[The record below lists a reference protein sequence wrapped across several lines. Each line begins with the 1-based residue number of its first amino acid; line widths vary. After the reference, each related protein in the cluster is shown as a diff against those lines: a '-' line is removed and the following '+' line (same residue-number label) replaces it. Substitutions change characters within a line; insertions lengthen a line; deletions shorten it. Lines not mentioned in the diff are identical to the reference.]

1 MSVATVSTAPARKF
15 SKNPFIAFYQ
25 SSIGKKYVVAI
36 TALLLILYVLGHLV
50 GNLQIYMGPDR
61 INAYAQFLHD
71 LGPILWVVRVI
82 LIAAFVT
89 HIAATIQL
97 AHENRLA
104 KPRKYAVPGYQRST
118 MASRTM
124 ILSGLIVLCFVI
136 YHILQFT
143 LQVTDPEF
151 REVHDSI
158 GRHDVYRMLILGFRH
173 PLVSLFYVIALFLL
187 TTHLRHGFSS
197 VVQTLGINNRKIAN
211 FISTGGQI
219 LAWVVFAGY
228 VSIPVTILLGIIR
241 ESMAT
246 ILDSKV
252 PSGTLA

>member
-1 MSVATVSTAPARKF
+1 MSVATVPTVPARKF
-15 SKNPFIAFYQ
+15 SKNPLIAFYQ
-25 SSIGKKYVVAI
+25 SSIGKKYVVAV
-36 TALLLILYVLGHLV
+36 TALLLILYVLGHLL

-61 INAYAQFLHD
+61 INAYAKFLHD

-104 KPRKYAVPGYQRST
+104 KPRKYAVAGYQRST

-124 ILSGLIVLCFVI
+124 IVSGLIVLCFVI
-136 YHILQFT
+136 YHLLQFT

-151 REVHDSI
+151 REVHDSL

-173 PLVSLFYVIALFLL
+173 PLVSLFYVVGLFLL
-187 TTHLRHGFSS
+187 TTHLTHGFAS

-211 FISTGGQI
+211 FVSIGGQT

-228 VSIPVTILLGIIR
+228 VSIPVTILLGI
-241 ESMAT
+241 
-246 ILDSKV
+246 LQ
-252 PSGTLA
+252 

>member
-1 MSVATVSTAPARKF
+1 VKDSTNFLIMSVATLPTTPARKF
-15 SKNPFIAFYQ
+15 SKNPLIAFYQ
-25 SSIGKKYVVAI
+25 SSIGKKYIVAV

-50 GNLQIYMGPDR
+50 GNLQIYLGPDR
-61 INAYAQFLHD
+61 INAYAKFLHD

-82 LIAAFVT
+82 LLAAFVI
-89 HIAATIQL
+89 HIVATIQL
-97 AHENRLA
+97 AQENRLA
-104 KPRKYAVPGYQRST
+104 KPQKYAVAGYQRST

-124 ILSGLIVLCFVI
+124 IVSGLIVLCFVI
-136 YHILQFT
+136 YHLLQFT

-187 TTHLRHGFSS
+187 TTHLSHGFAS

-211 FISTGGQI
+211 FVSTGGQT
-219 LAWVVFAGY
+219 LAWIVFAGY

-241 ESMAT
+241 
-246 ILDSKV
+246 
-252 PSGTLA
+252 

>member
-1 MSVATVSTAPARKF
+1 MSVATLPTTRARKF
-15 SKNPFIAFYQ
+15 SRNPLIAFYQ
-25 SSIGKKYVVAI
+25 SSIGKKYVVAV

-50 GNLQIYMGPDR
+50 GNLQIYLGPDR
-61 INAYAQFLHD
+61 INAYAKFLHD

-82 LIAAFVT
+82 LLAAFVI
-89 HIAATIQL
+89 HIVATIQL
-97 AHENRLA
+97 AQENRLA
-104 KPRKYAVPGYQRST
+104 KPQKYAVAGYQRST

-124 ILSGLIVLCFVI
+124 IVSGLIVLCFVI
-136 YHILQFT
+136 YHLLQFT

-187 TTHLRHGFSS
+187 TTHLSHGFAS

-211 FISTGGQI
+211 FVSTGGQT
-219 LAWVVFAGY
+219 LAWIVFAGY

-241 ESMAT
+241 
-246 ILDSKV
+246 
-252 PSGTLA
+252 

>member
-1 MSVATVSTAPARKF
+1 MSVATLPTTPARKF
-15 SKNPFIAFYQ
+15 SKNPLIAFYQ
-25 SSIGKKYVVAI
+25 SSIGKKYVVAV

-50 GNLQIYMGPDR
+50 GNLQIYLGQDR
-61 INAYAQFLHD
+61 INAYAKFLHD

-82 LIAAFVT
+82 LLAGFII
-89 HIAATIQL
+89 HIVATIQL
-97 AHENRLA
+97 AQENRLA
-104 KPRKYAVPGYQRST
+104 KPQKYAVAGYQRST

-124 ILSGLIVLCFVI
+124 IVSGLIVLCFVI
-136 YHILQFT
+136 YHLLQFT

-173 PLVSLFYVIALFLL
+173 PLVSLFYIIALFLL
-187 TTHLRHGFSS
+187 TTHLSHGFAS
-197 VVQTLGINNRKIAN
+197 VVQSLGINNRKIAN
-211 FISTGGQI
+211 FVSTGGQT

-241 ESMAT
+241 
-246 ILDSKV
+246 
-252 PSGTLA
+252 

>member
-1 MSVATVSTAPARKF
+1 MSVATLPTTPARKF
-15 SKNPFIAFYQ
+15 SRNPLIAFYQ
-25 SSIGKKYVVAI
+25 SSIGKKYVVAV

-50 GNLQIYMGPDR
+50 GNLQIYLGPDR
-61 INAYAQFLHD
+61 INAYAKFLHD
-71 LGPILWVVRVI
+71 LGPILWVIRVF
-82 LIAAFVT
+82 LLAAFVI

-97 AHENRLA
+97 AQENRLA
-104 KPRKYAVPGYQRST
+104 KPQKYAVAGYQRST

-124 ILSGLIVLCFVI
+124 IVSGLIVLCFVI
-136 YHILQFT
+136 YHLLQFT

-187 TTHLRHGFSS
+187 TTHLSHGFAS

-211 FISTGGQI
+211 FVSTGGQI

-228 VSIPVTILLGIIR
+228 ISIPVTILFGIIR
-241 ESMAT
+241 
-246 ILDSKV
+246 
-252 PSGTLA
+252 

>member
-1 MSVATVSTAPARKF
+1 MSVATLPTTPARKF
-15 SKNPFIAFYQ
+15 SKNPLIAFYQ
-25 SSIGKKYVVAI
+25 SSIGKKYVVAV
-36 TALLLILYVLGHLV
+36 TALFLILYVLGHLV
-50 GNLQIYMGPDR
+50 GNLQIYLGPDR
-61 INAYAQFLHD
+61 INAYAKFLHD

-82 LIAAFVT
+82 LLAAFVI
-89 HIAATIQL
+89 HIVATIQL
-97 AHENRLA
+97 AQENRLA
-104 KPRKYAVPGYQRST
+104 KPQKYAVAGYQRST

-124 ILSGLIVLCFVI
+124 IVSGLIVLCFVI
-136 YHILQFT
+136 YHLLQFT

-187 TTHLRHGFSS
+187 TTHLSHGFAS
-197 VVQTLGINNRKIAN
+197 VVQTLGINNRKIAK

-228 VSIPVTILLGIIR
+228 VSIPVTILLGLIR
-241 ESMAT
+241 
-246 ILDSKV
+246 
-252 PSGTLA
+252 

>member
-1 MSVATVSTAPARKF
+1 VKDSTNFLTMSVATLPTTPARKF
-15 SKNPFIAFYQ
+15 SKNPLIAFYQ
-25 SSIGKKYVVAI
+25 SSIGKKYVVAV

-50 GNLQIYMGPDR
+50 GNLQIYLGPDR
-61 INAYAQFLHD
+61 INAYAKFLHD

-82 LIAAFVT
+82 LLAAFVI
-89 HIAATIQL
+89 HIVATIQL
-97 AHENRLA
+97 AQENRLA
-104 KPRKYAVPGYQRST
+104 KPQKYAVAGYQRST

-124 ILSGLIVLCFVI
+124 IVSGLIVLCFVI
-136 YHILQFT
+136 YHLLQFT

-187 TTHLRHGFSS
+187 TTHLSHGFAS

-211 FISTGGQI
+211 FVSIGGQT

-228 VSIPVTILLGIIR
+228 VSIPATILLGII
-241 ESMAT
+241 
-246 ILDSKV
+246 K
-252 PSGTLA
+252 